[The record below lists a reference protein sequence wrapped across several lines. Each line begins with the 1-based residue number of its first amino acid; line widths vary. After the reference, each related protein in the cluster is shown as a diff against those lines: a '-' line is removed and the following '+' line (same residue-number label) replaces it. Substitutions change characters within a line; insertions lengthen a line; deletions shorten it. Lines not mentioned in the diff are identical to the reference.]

1 MKRIILSRKGFD
13 STYGKKASPIFNDN
27 KIFSLPIP
35 QEEKSPH
42 KYGDIEFNG
51 INGKDA
57 LSEAKVKNYSENDYC
72 HYDPYLNGKEGLF
85 GQVSASQTE
94 LENAGVKKDDL
105 FLFFGWF
112 KNYSRVKKDLHHIFG
127 WLQINKILKGEHNI
141 KNFLQEK
148 NILHP
153 HGYKDVSRFKNN
165 TVYVGSKKLI
175 INNKK
180 TNYAGYGYFKKSSKE
195 LVLSHANKR
204 SMWQLPKKY
213 FSKSI
218 NKNIFINRLE
228 WTDKNNFL
236 VDTNKGPG
244 QEFILDCSENKQL
257 IDWVVSLIS
266 LNHKK

>member
-105 FLFFGWF
+105 FLFLVG
-112 KNYSRVKKDLHHIFG
+112 L
-127 WLQINKILKGEHNI
+127 KI
-141 KNFLQEK
+141 
-148 NILHP
+148 IL
-153 HGYKDVSRFKNN
+153 
-165 TVYVGSKKLI
+165 
-175 INNKK
+175 
-180 TNYAGYGYFKKSSKE
+180 E
-195 LVLSHANKR
+195 
-204 SMWQLPKKY
+204 
-213 FSKSI
+213 
-218 NKNIFINRLE
+218 
-228 WTDKNNFL
+228 
-236 VDTNKGPG
+236 
-244 QEFILDCSENKQL
+244 
-257 IDWVVSLIS
+257 
-266 LNHKK
+266 